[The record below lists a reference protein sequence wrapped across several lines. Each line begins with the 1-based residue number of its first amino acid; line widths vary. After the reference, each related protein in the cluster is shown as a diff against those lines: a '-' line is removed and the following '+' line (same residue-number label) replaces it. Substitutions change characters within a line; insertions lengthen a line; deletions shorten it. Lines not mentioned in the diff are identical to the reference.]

1 MAVLTISLSS
11 WNLHRTF
18 IFSKF
23 AFLHTTRSS
32 IILYSFGLRRSMHPD
47 HSADDKRVNVRRGVL
62 FSSVCSLFVSS
73 SKHRRQVGIRTDE
86 TRNDTV
92 NRTFDDGNPLSTNAS
107 IERPSWKLGQR
118 AGRVHYTWE
127 SSTQKSPKPVAGSS
141 SPVARCVN
149 NLGQMVCVCAAAV
162 YIDMCVLCPRYIWD
176 FFLPCL
182 GRGSLYNTYNMVFFW
197 SAVYVYIPDPP

>member
-1 MAVLTISLSS
+1 MVP
-11 WNLHRTF
+11 
-18 IFSKF
+18 
-23 AFLHTTRSS
+23 TTN
-32 IILYSFGLRRSMHPD
+32 GLMGGRE
-47 HSADDKRVNVRRGVL
+47 VL
-62 FSSVCSLFVSS
+62 FSSICSLFVSS
-73 SKHRRQVGIRTDE
+73 SKHRRQVGIRTVE
-86 TRNDTV
+86 TLNDTV

-149 NLGQMVCVCAAAV
+149 NLGQMVRVCAAAASAAAA

-176 FFLPCL
+176 FFYPA
-182 GRGSLYNTYNMVFFW
+182 
-197 SAVYVYIPDPP
+197 SAVGVCTIHIIWFFFGQPYTYIYETRRNG